1 MTEVLVKL
9 PDDLAKK
16 AGEAGLLTE
25 EAVRRI
31 FEEALRREA
40 GRSLMDMAKRLH
52 AANIPPMT
60 DDEVVALVKE
70 VRAERHT
77 RAQAERADRP

>member
-9 PDDLAKK
+9 PDELAKR
-16 AGEAGLLTE
+16 ASDAGLLTE

-31 FEEALRREA
+31 FEEAVRREA
-40 GRSLMDMAKRLH
+40 GRAFMDIAKRLH

-60 DDEVVALVKE
+60 DDEVVAMVKE
-70 VRAERHT
+70 VRAER
-77 RAQAERADRP
+77 RAREQAQRADRS